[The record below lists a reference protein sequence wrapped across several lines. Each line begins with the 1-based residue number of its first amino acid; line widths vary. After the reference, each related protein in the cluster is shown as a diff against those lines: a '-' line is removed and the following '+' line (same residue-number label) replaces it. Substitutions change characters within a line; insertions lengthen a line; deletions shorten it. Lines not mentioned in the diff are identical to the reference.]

1 MNVDSRRKY
10 TIDEEQ
16 EDYDDEKGETNY

>member
-16 EDYDDEKGETNY
+16 EDYDDEKGETN